1 MEYVIEKICTRILFV
16 LEGAKLKHPNFPED
30 IIHQVA
36 IMAEESGESVQAA
49 LDYVYKADP
58 IQMLEGELIQ
68 TAAMCIR
75 CLEDIEKRGR

>member
-1 MEYVIEKICTRILFV
+1 
-16 LEGAKLKHPNFPED
+16 
-30 IIHQVA
+30 
-36 IMAEESGESVQAA
+36 MAEESGESVQAA